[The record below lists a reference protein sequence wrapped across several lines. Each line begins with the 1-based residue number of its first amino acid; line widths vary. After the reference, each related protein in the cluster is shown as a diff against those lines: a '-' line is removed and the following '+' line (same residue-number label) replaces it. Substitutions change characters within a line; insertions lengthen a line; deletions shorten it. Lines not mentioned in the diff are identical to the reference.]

1 MAGHSKW
8 KNIRLHKGKADK
20 ERAKLFAKLSRD
32 ITVAAKSGGDPDS
45 NPRLR
50 LAYDKA
56 RAGSMPAENIKRA
69 IQKGTGELSSENHE
83 EITYEGYGPG
93 GIAVLVETETDNRN
107 RTVANIRSLFNKNGG
122 SLGENGSVAW
132 QFQRLGQ
139 IVVDAQDETGKIT
152 DEETLF
158 ESAIEAG
165 ASDIASDEDAFT
177 VTTPLESLEAVESAL
192 EAAGFPIQSAESA
205 LVPDTVIAVEGE
217 DARKLLRLL
226 DALEEEDDVV
236 NVVANFELSDETLAD
251 AQ

>member
-8 KNIRLHKGKADK
+8 KNIRLQKGKADK

-56 RAGSMPAENIKRA
+56 RASSMPAENIKRA

-93 GIAVLVETETDNRN
+93 GIAVLVEAETDNRN
-107 RTVANIRSLFNKNGG
+107 RTVANVRSLFNKSGG

-139 IVVDAQDETGKIT
+139 IVVDAQSEDGKAT
-152 DEETLF
+152 NEEALF
-158 ESAIEAG
+158 EAAIEAG
-165 ASDIASDEDAFT
+165 ATDIAGDEDAFS
-177 VTTPLESLEAVESAL
+177 VTTPLEALDAVESAL

-205 LVPDTVIAVEGE
+205 LVPDTLIAIEGE

-226 DALEEEDDVV
+226 DALDEDDDVV
-236 NVVANFELSDETLAD
+236 NVVANFELNDETLAD
-251 AQ
+251 EE

>member
-32 ITVAAKSGGDPDS
+32 ITIAAKSGGDPDS

-93 GIAVLVETETDNRN
+93 GVAVLVEAETDNRN

-122 SLGENGSVAW
+122 SLGEGGSVAW

-139 IVVDAQDETGKIT
+139 IVVDAVADDGKPT
-152 DEETLF
+152 DEDALF
-158 ESAIEAG
+158 ETALEAG
-165 ASDIASDEDAFT
+165 ASDIATDEDAFT
-177 VTTPLESLEAVESAL
+177 VTTPLDALDAVESAL
-192 EAAGFPIQSAESA
+192 ENAGFPIQSAESA
-205 LVPDTVIAVEGE
+205 LVPDTIIEIEGE

-226 DALEEEDDVV
+226 DALEEDDDVV
-236 NVVANFELSDETLAD
+236 NVVANFALTDETLD
-251 AQ
+251 EE